1 LTGINNVLGLSKPEQ
16 MQQTFGKEYRLASKR
31 EIEHLFAHKN
41 TLRSY
46 PLTMY
51 FRYFDS
57 ECVHLKFVTSAPKRI
72 YKHAHD
78 RNRLKRLMREA
89 IRKNKLSLTQ
99 FLDQNDLG
107 LHVFTI
113 YSADKEVPFENVEKS
128 IKYLF
133 KKIEN
138 EISTK
143 TTH

>member
-1 LTGINNVLGLSKPEQ
+1 

-99 FLDQNDLG
+99 FLELKHLG
-107 LHVFTI
+107 LHIFAIYRSEKELSLETI
-113 YSADKEVPFENVEKS
+113 EKS
-128 IKYLF
+128 ITHIF

-138 EISTK
+138 EISK
-143 TTH
+143 ETTI